1 MSEREPPAAATA
13 PAASPLV
20 GYLPPGIEPVPP
32 ITRTFTAHAQTVTL
46 ALPLADAA
54 HVEAVTQAVRSAA
67 RRVFADLPVLA
78 VVDAVDRTVARMLD
92 PADPARQQAERIL
105 PVITGFDP
113 AMVQQGLTA
122 ALAGF
127 RRPQL
132 LRWLAEEFGDAGVLD
147 DFRPR
152 PRGGWSRAYGAH
164 LLGHVW
170 AGNVPGIPLWS
181 LISGLLTKAGSVGK
195 VASDEPWLA
204 GWFARTLAEVEPR
217 LAGAI
222 AILWWPGEDTA
233 PSRALAQA
241 SEVLVVYGGDPA
253 LQAWHAH
260 APASTRL
267 VAHGHRVSAALVAR
281 EVLDTRQAQ
290 AAARQAALDVAR
302 WDQQGCYSPQMIYVE
317 DGGQVTPRDFAALL
331 AGELAAVAHRFARR
345 TLTLAQ
351 SQAFARWRQTLAR
364 HVLANDAVHLLGTAD
379 APWGVAYLADA
390 TLAPQCALNRSIC
403 VIAVPALDAAVSAL
417 APLGAVLQTAALAAP
432 PARLFALSGALGAAG
447 VTRICALGH
456 AALPE
461 VGWHPDGRFSLL
473 DLVRMVDLEAG
484 AEQAADAYT
493 VHRD

>member
-1 MSEREPPAAATA
+1 MTAHGAPPAAK
-13 PAASPLV
+13 PLV
-20 GYLPPGIEPVPP
+20 GYLPPHVDAPP
-32 ITRTFTAHAQTVTL
+32 HRVTRTFSARGETVTL
-46 ALPLADAA
+46 VLPQADAA
-54 HVEAVTQAVRSAA
+54 HVDAVTRAVASAA
-67 RRVFADLPVLA
+67 RRVFAELPVLTI
-78 VVDAVDRTVARMLD
+78 VDAIDRTVARMLD
-92 PADPARQQAERIL
+92 PADPGRQAANRLL
-105 PVITGFDP
+105 PLITGFDP

-147 DFRPR
+147 DFRAR
-152 PRGGWSRAYGAH
+152 PRGGWSRAYGAR

-217 LAGAI
+217 LAEVI
-222 AILWWPGEDTA
+222 AILWWPGEDAA

-241 SEVLVVYGGDPA
+241 SDVLIVYGGDAA
-253 LQAWHAH
+253 LQAWHMH

-302 WDQQGCYSPQMIYVE
+302 WDQQGCYSPQMLYVE
-317 DGGQVTPRDFAALL
+317 AGGQVAPRDFAALL
-331 AGELAAVAHRFARR
+331 AGELAAMAHRFTRR
-345 TLTLAQ
+345 ALTLGQA
-351 SQAFARWRQTLAR
+351 QAFARWRQTLSR
-364 HVLANDAVHLLGTAD
+364 QGLTDDSVHLLGTPE

-390 TLAPQCALNRSIC
+390 GRAPQCALNRSIC
-403 VIAVPALDAAVSAL
+403 VIAVPSLDAAVSAL
-417 APLGAVLQTAALAAP
+417 APLGSVLQTVALAAP
-432 PARLFALSGALGAAG
+432 PARLFALSGELGAVG
-447 VTRICALGH
+447 VTRICALGQ

-484 AEQAADAYT
+484 AEHAADAYAA
-493 VHRD
+493 HRD